1 MSLFEHLVER
11 ALELA
16 RPVEPVIDPS
26 RMGPPTI
33 GPSGTAGFEE
43 TIVEVPAGRP
53 GPRAT
58 TSVVTWEPPAAAPAF
73 RSEREGRAIPEPAS
87 VIMPRSDSRVIVE
100 GPRLGSVIAPAS
112 ASGPTIVEREAA
124 SVIVEHRVE
133 PRVERTRE
141 LIRERE
147 RTIESQPAREPTL
160 ERAGRIPDASPVEP
174 RIERRAT
181 APHGEPSVVVI
192 EAAPTIAGPVL
203 PVASRPEPQ
212 PIASPIVPTG
222 GRGQASGVSPASSQ
236 PITSRMAAPDPGP
249 TLRIEIGRVI
259 VRAEAPAPQRRSA
272 AASAR
277 PATSLADYLA
287 GRDRGER

>member
-26 RMGPPTI
+26 RLGPPTI
-33 GPSGTAGFEE
+33 GPSGAVGFEE
-43 TIVEVPAGRP
+43 TIVEVTAGRP
-53 GPRAT
+53 SPRSS
-58 TSVVTWEPPAAAPAF
+58 TSVVTWDPPASPTAS
-73 RSEREGRAIPEPAS
+73 RSISEGRPARGLPS
-87 VIMPRSDSRVIVE
+87 VVVPRGDSRAIGE
-100 GPRLGSVIAPAS
+100 APRLGSVIAPAS
-112 ASGPTIVEREAA
+112 ASGPTIVEREAT
-124 SVIVEHRVE
+124 SVIVERRVE

-141 LIRERE
+141 LIREHE
-147 RTIESQPAREPTL
+147 RTIESQPAIATTL
-160 ERAGRIPDASPVEP
+160 ERAVRIPGAAPVEP
-174 RIERRAT
+174 RIERRGQ
-181 APHGEPSVVVI
+181 APRGEPSVVVI

-203 PVASRPEPQ
+203 PVASRPAPQ
-212 PIASPIVPTG
+212 PIISPVVPTR
-222 GRGQASGVSPASSQ
+222 RGESSGVSPAGSQ
-236 PITSRMAAPDPGP
+236 PITSRMAPPDPGP

-259 VRAEAPAPQRRSA
+259 VRAESPAPQRRTP